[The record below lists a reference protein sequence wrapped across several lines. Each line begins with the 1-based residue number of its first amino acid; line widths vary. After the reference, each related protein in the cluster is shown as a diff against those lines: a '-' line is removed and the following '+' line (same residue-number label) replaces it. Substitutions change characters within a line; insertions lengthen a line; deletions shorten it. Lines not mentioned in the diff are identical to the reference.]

1 MNVRNWCMITW
12 EEEGGRGIMRLDLRM
27 ELEAGNMNGNTK
39 AYTVRVP
46 PLVQ

>member
-12 EEEGGRGIMRLDLRM
+12 EEEAGRGVMKLDLRM
-27 ELEAGNMNGNTK
+27 EQTPGSMSGNTK
-39 AYTVRVP
+39 TYTVRVP